1 MLSIEEVK
9 EILTS
14 NKVVAVVGFSDN
26 RERPSNRV
34 ARYLHGNDFT
44 VYGVNPRFDGKE
56 IDEIVCHTAL
66 KNLPEHADIINIFR
80 RSEFV
85 FDLVNEILE
94 LDYKPNVIWTQ
105 IGVISSEAKELAES
119 RGIVYVENK
128 CIMVEHNKI

>member
-1 MLSIEEVK
+1 MNTKEIT
-9 EILTS
+9 EILTA

-56 IDEIVCHTAL
+56 IDEIVCQAAL
-66 KNLPEHADIINIFR
+66 KNLPEQADIINIFR

-94 LDYKPNVIWTQ
+94 LNYKPKVIWTQ

-119 RGIVYVENK
+119 NGILYVENK